1 MSSAAGKGRNVP
13 ENETILYRGA
23 SYELGHG
30 SGFYGIWPANSPRPE
45 SIEWWPDT
53 PDGWQGAWARYNTL
67 EVPGSIAMVGSLQG
81 PPRRPSRLGIG
92 HLGTRGLLAA
102 GLLAAGIICGLA
114 GLFPSYLAG
123 SSLSSSASQVIPHI
137 FYLVG
142 WTASLVLILLGGAR
156 LKAGVLLSLGLSI
169 VTFGFFF
176 SDAGQVIAG
185 GSHLMGAGLALSL
198 IGWVAC
204 AAGSVVALPFGAG
217 VFRRSVAELRGTF
230 SPAQPAPGAQPALG
244 APGAQPAPGAQVA
257 PGFPPEPAAQS
268 EAAAQPQPSAL
279 TSPAPSATETTPDT
293 EASSPSA
300 APQAPEVPVAR
311 SESSEDSELSDD
323 PESKPATAEP
333 VTAEPATGEATR
345 EPVPAGVAATSAPPN
360 WGTSDVPQP
369 PAATYSPY
377 GPYTSYGTYQP
388 ARTSRW
394 SNPVTRRIVLALTLA
409 VLAAIGAAITF
420 APSWDSYT
428 LRTAAGGVH
437 SLTAGNAFDN
447 PGAVIAGDVLVMV
460 ALVVVAALAAVWR
473 PIRLGAVLLAG
484 ALIPMVAQAVSAL
497 AQLGEG
503 VSSAQF
509 GISSAQAQQLGL
521 SISQGLT
528 AWFWFYCLFVV
539 VLAVICGWMWSAPR
553 RTSQAMAPAAVGTY
567 T

>member
-1 MSSAAGKGRNVP
+1 MP

-30 SGFYGIWPANSPRPE
+30 SGFYGIWPANAPRPE

-53 PDGWQGAWARYNTL
+53 PDGWQGAWGRYNAL

-81 PPRRPSRLGIG
+81 PPRRRATGRLGIA

-102 GLLAAGIICGLA
+102 GLLAAGIICGVA
-114 GLFPSYLAG
+114 GLFPAYLNG

-137 FYLVG
+137 FYLAG
-142 WTASLVLILLGGAR
+142 WIVSLVLILLGGVR

-230 SPAQPAPGAQPALG
+230 SSAHPAQMAPSAQPAPGAQA
-244 APGAQPAPGAQVA
+244 A
-257 PGFPPEPAAQS
+257 PGFQPDP
-268 EAAAQPQPSAL
+268 AAQPQAEAQPQAQPRPSAL
-279 TSPAPSATETTPDT
+279 TSEAPSATETSPVTA
-293 EASSPSA
+293 ASSPSS
-300 APQAPEVPVAR
+300 APQAPEVPATR
-311 SESSEDSELSDD
+311 SEDSELSEE
-323 PESKPATAEP
+323 PESEPATAEP
-333 VTAEPATGEATR
+333 ATAEPATREAAP
-345 EPVPAGVAATSAPPN
+345 EPVPAGAAATSTPN
-360 WGTSDVPQP
+360 WGTPGTPQQ

-388 ARTSRW
+388 TRTSRW

-409 VLAAIGAAITF
+409 VLAAIGVAITF

-428 LRTAAGGVH
+428 LRTASGAVH
-437 SLTAGNAFDN
+437 SLTAGNAFSN

-460 ALVVVAALAAVWR
+460 ALVLVAALAAVWR

-484 ALIPMVAQAVSAL
+484 ALIPMVGQAVSAL

-509 GISSAQAQQLGL
+509 GISSNEAQQLGL

-539 VLAVICGWMWSAPR
+539 ALAVICGWMWTAPR
-553 RTSQAMAPAAVGTY
+553 RPSQAMAPAAVGTY

>member
-1 MSSAAGKGRNVP
+1 MSSTAGKGRNVP

-23 SYELGHG
+23 SFELGHG
-30 SGFYGIWPANSPRPE
+30 PGYYGIWPADSPRPE

-53 PDGWQGAWARYNTL
+53 PDGWQSAWARYNTL

-81 PPRRPSRLGIG
+81 PPQQASRRWAIGHLGLG

-102 GLLAAGIICGLA
+102 GLLTAGIICGLA
-114 GLFPSYLAG
+114 GLFPAYLDG

-137 FYLVG
+137 FYLAG
-142 WTASLVLILLGGAR
+142 WIVSLVLILLGGAR

-217 VFRRSVAELRGTF
+217 VFRRSVADLRGTF
-230 SPAQPAPGAQPALG
+230 SAAPAAQG
-244 APGAQPAPGAQVA
+244 APGVQ
-257 PGFPPEPAAQS
+257 
-268 EAAAQPQPSAL
+268 AQPQPQPPVPFPASA
-279 TSPAPSATETTPDT
+279 APSATEAEP
-293 EASSPSA
+293 AAAAPSPSP
-300 APQAPEVPVAR
+300 APQAPEVPVVR
-311 SESSEDSELSDD
+311 SESSEDSEVSDAA
-323 PESKPATAEP
+323 ES
-333 VTAEPATGEATR
+333 EPATQEAATQEAGPEKAATH
-345 EPVPAGVAATSAPPN
+345 EPVPAA
-360 WGTSDVPQP
+360 
-369 PAATYSPY
+369 YSPY

-394 SNPVTRRIVLALTLA
+394 SNPVTRRTILALTLA
-409 VLAAIGAAITF
+409 ILAAIGAAITF

-428 LRTAAGGVH
+428 LRTAAGEVH

-460 ALVVVAALAAVWR
+460 ALVLVAALAAVWR

-503 VSSAQF
+503 VSSTQF
-509 GISSAQAQQLGL
+509 GISSSEAQQLGL

-539 VLAVICGWMWSAPR
+539 ALAVICGWMWSVPR
-553 RTSQAMAPAAVGTY
+553 RTSQAVAPAAVRTY
-567 T
+567 S

>member
-1 MSSAAGKGRNVP
+1 MP

-30 SGFYGIWPANSPRPE
+30 SGFYGIWPANAPRPE

-53 PDGWQGAWARYNTL
+53 PDGWQGAWGRYNAL

-81 PPRRPSRLGIG
+81 PPRRRATGRLGIA

-102 GLLAAGIICGLA
+102 GLLAAGIICGVA
-114 GLFPSYLAG
+114 GLFPAYLNG

-137 FYLVG
+137 FYLAG
-142 WTASLVLILLGGAR
+142 WIVSLVLILLGGVR

-230 SPAQPAPGAQPALG
+230 SSAHPAQMAPSAQPAPGAQA
-244 APGAQPAPGAQVA
+244 A
-257 PGFPPEPAAQS
+257 PGFQPDP
-268 EAAAQPQPSAL
+268 AAQPQAEAQPQAQPRPSAL
-279 TSPAPSATETTPDT
+279 TSEAPSATETSPVTA
-293 EASSPSA
+293 ASSPSS
-300 APQAPEVPVAR
+300 APQAPEVPATR
-311 SESSEDSELSDD
+311 SEDSELSEE
-323 PESKPATAEP
+323 PESEPATAEP
-333 VTAEPATGEATR
+333 ATAEPATREAAP
-345 EPVPAGVAATSAPPN
+345 EPVPAGAAATSTPN
-360 WGTSDVPQP
+360 WGTPGTPQQ

-388 ARTSRW
+388 TRTSRW

-409 VLAAIGAAITF
+409 VLAAIGVAITF

-428 LRTAAGGVH
+428 LRTASGAVH
-437 SLTAGNAFDN
+437 SLTAGNAFSN

-460 ALVVVAALAAVWR
+460 ALVLVA
-473 PIRLGAVLLAG
+473 
-484 ALIPMVAQAVSAL
+484 AL

-509 GISSAQAQQLGL
+509 GISSNEAQQLGL

-539 VLAVICGWMWSAPR
+539 ALAVICGWMWTAPR
-553 RTSQAMAPAAVGTY
+553 RPSQAMAPAAVGTY

>member
-1 MSSAAGKGRNVP
+1 MSSTAGKGRNVP

-23 SYELGHG
+23 GYELGHG
-30 SGFYGIWPANSPRPE
+30 PGFYGIWPADSPRPE

-53 PDGWQGAWARYNTL
+53 PDGWQGAWARYNAL

-81 PPRRPSRLGIG
+81 QPQQAPRRRAIGHLGLG

-102 GLLAAGIICGLA
+102 GLLTAGIICGLA
-114 GLFPSYLAG
+114 GLFPAYLDG

-137 FYLVG
+137 FYLAG
-142 WTASLVLILLGGAR
+142 WIVSLVLILLGGAR

-217 VFRRSVAELRGTF
+217 VFRRSVADLRGTF
-230 SPAQPAPGAQPALG
+230 SAAPAAQG
-244 APGAQPAPGAQVA
+244 APGVQP
-257 PGFPPEPAAQS
+257 
-268 EAAAQPQPSAL
+268 QPQPSAPA
-279 TSPAPSATETTPDT
+279 SAAPSATQAKPD
-293 EASSPSA
+293 AAAPSPSP
-300 APQAPEVPVAR
+300 APQAPEAPAAR
-311 SESSEDSELSDD
+311 SESSGDSEVSD
-323 PESKPATAEP
+323 TAES
-333 VTAEPATGEATR
+333 EPATQEPATQEAATQEAGPEEAATQ
-345 EPVPAGVAATSAPPN
+345 EPVPAGAAATSSPPN
-360 WGTSDVPQP
+360 WGAPGAPGQ

-409 VLAAIGAAITF
+409 ILAAIGAAITF

-428 LRTAAGGVH
+428 LRTAAGEVH
-437 SLTAGNAFDN
+437 SLTAGNAFAN

-460 ALVVVAALAAVWR
+460 ALVLVAALAAVWR

-503 VSSAQF
+503 VSSTQF
-509 GISSAQAQQLGL
+509 GISSSEAQQLGL

-539 VLAVICGWMWSAPR
+539 ALAVICGWMWSVPR
-553 RTSQAMAPAAVGTY
+553 RASQAVAPAALGTY